1 MSALPLR
8 PSGGSPPPAPV
19 RLDLFS
25 TLIDVGT
32 ALCREL
38 HLRDLLGAMME
49 RVRTALEAD
58 ASSVMLVDEA
68 SQTLRWEVA
77 LGAGARHL
85 KSLSVPLGEGISG
98 YVAAR
103 GEPVRIPDAQ
113 TDPRWRGGVYDN
125 ATGVTTRSIL
135 CVPIVARGRVIGV
148 VEVLNRRGGPFTDED
163 QRLLEAIASMG
174 AVAIENA
181 RLYETL
187 EEKVQERTAELTQTL
202 TALREAQAH
211 LVQAEKMAAL
221 GDLVAG
227 IAHEMNTPL
236 GAVASNSDL
245 IRRALAKA
253 QALMGD
259 AAQVEKARNFLDRAV
274 AMAETSREACRRI
287 NNIICS
293 LRNFARLDE
302 AERKPADLHEGLE
315 STLSLVKHVLRTR
328 IRVRR
333 DYGTLPLVDCRVNQ
347 INQVFLNL
355 LVNAAQAI
363 PAEGTITIR
372 TRYLAAT
379 GAVPDTVVVE
389 IADTGCGIPPDH
401 LPKIFDPG
409 FTTKGVG
416 VGTGLGLAISFR
428 IVNDHAGKIEVESTV
443 GEGTTFRILLPV
455 KECG

>member
-1 MSALPLR
+1 VSA
-8 PSGGSPPPAPV
+8 PSPPRTGESPPPPHV
-19 RLDLFS
+19 RPDLFS

-49 RVRTALEAD
+49 RVRATLEAD

-68 SQTLRWEVA
+68 SRSLRWEVA
-77 LGAGARHL
+77 RGAGAKHL
-85 KSLSVPLGEGISG
+85 HSLSVPLGKGISG
-98 YVAAR
+98 YVAAH
-103 GEPVRIPDAQ
+103 GKPVRLGDAQ

-125 ATGVTTRSIL
+125 ATGLTTHSVL
-135 CVPIVARGRVIGV
+135 CVPIVTRGRVIGV
-148 VEVLNRRGGPFTDED
+148 VEVLNRRDGPFTDED

-174 AVAIENA
+174 GVAIENA
-181 RLYETL
+181 RLYEML

-202 TALREAQAH
+202 TALRDAQAH

-227 IAHEMNTPL
+227 IAHEVNTPL
-236 GAVASNSDL
+236 GAVASNTDL
-245 IRRALAKA
+245 IKRTLAKV
-253 QALMGD
+253 QALLGGTD
-259 AAQVEKARNFLDRAV
+259 QLDQARNFLDRAV
-274 AMAETSREACRRI
+274 GMAETSGEACRRI
-287 NNIICS
+287 DSIICS

-302 AERKPADLHEGLE
+302 AERKPADLHEGIE
-315 STLSLVKHVLRTR
+315 STLSLINHLLKAR

-333 DYGTLPLVDCRVNQ
+333 DYATLPAVVCRVNQ

-355 LVNAAQAI
+355 LVNATQAI
-363 PAEGTITIR
+363 CGEGTITIR
-372 TRYLAAT
+372 TRHLPAT
-379 GAVPDTVVVE
+379 GTAPETVGVE
-389 IADTGCGIPPDH
+389 IADTGSGIAPDH
-401 LPKIFDPG
+401 LTKIFDPG

-455 KECG
+455 KEYG